1 MPSIK
6 CANGKWK
13 WGERGKCMFE
23 TKQQADKSGVAI
35 SIQKAKKYN
44 KKML

>member
-1 MPSIK
+1 
-6 CANGKWK
+6 
-13 WGERGKCMFE
+13 MFD
-23 TKQQADKSGVAI
+23 TKQQADKAGVAI